1 MKKTSWAAFALIVLG
16 ACTGGCSFSASAS
29 GKAETGGESKLEGDA
44 SLETDSGEESGDS
57 ARQGPAIRYE
67 EGKLD
72 YEGVINFEYNRA
84 EIRSDA
90 ETTRTL
96 GEFERFLNKNPGVKI
111 SVEGHTDSRGSD
123 EYNRRLSDRRAA
135 SVRQWLLDNGIAEDR
150 VTSVGKGE
158 DEPQVPEPAEC
169 NDREP
174 EDTTPCEG
182 PWAKNRRVVFQVTE
196 GGESIPE
203 EPDEPTAE
211 PEEKEEP
218 PAKEAKKE
226 CEWLF
231 GPRLGVLGPNSWVNL
246 NGAVQPCL
254 DWLEL
259 SLGVGLGLG
268 NFDAESAAGD
278 ADGSYWSLT
287 VPIRARVY
295 FFDVHAPILDVG
307 IGFTHYNIDS
317 TADDGAGNDFDY
329 SNTTTPFIAH
339 AGLGYGYRPNGP
351 GPGLRLGIMLGLL
364 FHLNDL
370 AGPDVTADPG
380 FPGASATKLRNDLND
395 EADKLAELEPYGEL
409 SVGWMF

>member
-1 MKKTSWAAFALIVLG
+1 MP
-16 ACTGGCSFSASAS
+16 
-29 GKAETGGESKLEGDA
+29 
-44 SLETDSGEESGDS
+44 S
-57 ARQGPAIRYE
+57 ARKGPAIRYE
-67 EGKLD
+67 KGKLN

-84 EIRSDA
+84 EIRTDT
-90 ETTRTL
+90 ETRKTL
-96 GEFERFLNKNPGVKI
+96 GEFEKFLNANPGVKI

-123 EYNRRLSDRRAA
+123 EYNPQTVGPARCECPAVVTGHRDFRRPRHLCGQRRGRTAGPGTRRVRRPRARRHDPVRGALGQEPPRGVPKSLRVARA
-135 SVRQWLLDNGIAEDR
+135 SQKNPR
-150 VTSVGKGE
+150 S
-158 DEPQVPEPAEC
+158 PEP
-169 NDREP
+169 
-174 EDTTPCEG
+174 
-182 PWAKNRRVVFQVTE
+182 
-196 GGESIPE
+196 
-203 EPDEPTAE
+203 E
-211 PEEKEEP
+211 PEEKKEP

-317 TADDGAGNDFDY
+317 SADDGAGNDFDY

-370 AGPDVTADPG
+370 AGPDITADPG
-380 FPGASATKLRNDLND
+380 FPAASATELRNDLND